1 MGITATYARPAKTH
15 PTGKNRV
22 WENFSLPNRTRPENR
37 RNPQQPLR
45 KNRPTPT
52 KTASGVEYYG
62 YRYYDPESGRW
73 INRDPIEEAG
83 GYNLYAFVANDG
95 VGKLDWHGLKKV
107 YVGWYGAN
115 AGFPP
120 IPINSVNKK
129 IIKPAMEKLGI
140 PQKARFRSLTI
151 SKGTK
156 YILSEID
163 ADGDKIIT
171 DSETKGLDLRLFGW
185 SWGAVS
191 SVKSSMK
198 ILEADRELVKGVK
211 WPELRGYKICSY
223 IRIKYH
229 FIMDPVITARVGGA
243 KLEVGEHTDTLLN
256 YYQQRKGKAIV
267 RGANGKQI
275 ALADGGI
282 IGNNVIGIKIPIVGA
297 KRSFQ
302 DRVDTHA
309 RYKSLDM
316 KLGGGTITNEDGNHT
331 YMPQI
336 LYKHNLITW

>member
-1 MGITATYARPAKTH
+1 MAYFLPETAPSESNLTA
-15 PTGKNRV
+15 KNRV
-22 WENFSLPNRTRPENR
+22 WGFFAIPNKTRLENR
-37 RNPQQPLR
+37 RQAPQLCR
-45 KNRPTPT
+45 ENRPTAT
-52 KTASGVEYYG
+52 KTASGVYYYG
-62 YRYYDPESGRW
+62 YRFYDPESGRW

-115 AGFPP
+115 AGFPL

-129 IIKPAMEKLGI
+129 RIEPAMEDLGI

-198 ILEADRELVKGVK
+198 ILEADHTT
-211 WPELRGYKICSY
+211 RG
-223 IRIKYH
+223 
-229 FIMDPVITARVGGA
+229 
-243 KLEVGEHTDTLLN
+243 KL
-256 YYQQRKGKAIV
+256 K
-267 RGANGKQI
+267 
-275 ALADGGI
+275 
-282 IGNNVIGIKIPIVGA
+282 
-297 KRSFQ
+297 
-302 DRVDTHA
+302 
-309 RYKSLDM
+309 
-316 KLGGGTITNEDGNHT
+316 
-331 YMPQI
+331 
-336 LYKHNLITW
+336 